1 MFMHF
6 LYTTQVREKKEAK
19 APFSMRFIRERFH
32 LEFLPG
38 NIDLGAMVYD
48 VVDMQQQGE
57 IIRRSQPALDEL
69 AHGPGGTR
77 GNHDG
82 FQRNAAEL
90 CHGIVKGYTAAQQR
104 ADLAG
109 APRQRW

>member
-1 MFMHF
+1 
-6 LYTTQVREKKEAK
+6 
-19 APFSMRFIRERFH
+19 MRFSENGFH

-109 APRQRW
+109 APAKDGDIQIANAIDDVVFMPTDEL